1 MGSLMETMK
10 IMEENSFSETEFQN
24 LQKLKKSKNSVN
36 EIYSNKGKIVKDSKT
51 KILKE
56 EKSNREKYQELL
68 NLYPDNRN
76 IYLRQ
81 PSPLFNHMGKESK
94 KKSIEKEKFRER
106 DSIANEP
113 FSENMKKL
121 ISKKKK

>member
-1 MGSLMETMK
+1 MGSIMETMK
-10 IMEENSFSETEFQN
+10 IMDENSFSETEFQN
-24 LQKLKKSKNSVN
+24 LQKLKRSKNSVN

-51 KILKE
+51 KIPKE

-68 NLYPDNRN
+68 NLYPDNRSN
-76 IYLRQ
+76 YLRQ
-81 PSPLFNHMGKESK
+81 SSPLFNHFGKESK

-106 DSIANEP
+106 DFIGNEP